1 VLRRVSEESQRQL
14 AGYAELRAELIDL
27 TATARSADGGVSA
40 RVRAGGELM
49 AVDIAT
55 RAFQH
60 DPATLA
66 DIVHTTVMTATAR
79 AAMLMAERVQQLT
92 GPRLDIRSL
101 VEKYQ
106 AAPADD
112 EQRS

>member
-1 VLRRVSEESQRQL
+1 
-14 AGYAELRAELIDL
+14 
-27 TATARSADGGVSA
+27 
-40 RVRAGGELM
+40 M
-49 AVDIAT
+49 AVEIDT

-66 DIVHTTVMTATAR
+66 NIVHTTVMTATAR
-79 AAMLMAERVQQLT
+79 AAMLMADRVQQLT

-106 AAPADD
+106 TAPVDDD
-112 EQRS
+112 EKRS